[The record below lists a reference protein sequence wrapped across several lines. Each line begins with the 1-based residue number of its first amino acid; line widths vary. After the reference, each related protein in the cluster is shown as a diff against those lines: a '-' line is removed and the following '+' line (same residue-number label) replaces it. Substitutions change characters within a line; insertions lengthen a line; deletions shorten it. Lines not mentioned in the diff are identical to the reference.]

1 MEIFDQ
7 RTVILL
13 DCHPDTRTVVLS
25 GPEDSDK
32 ANCSIWS
39 CFVEATL
46 EYCRIIFDL
55 SEVSASQTL
64 VSVHVAGLPE
74 GRNVLNKWDEQNLN
88 QIANSFSY
96 ISPQS
101 VAVSPLRMPIALEN
115 ALISLEKSSSK
126 NLKTVR
132 FVLVIMG
139 KGGNETGFNYHETR
153 EQKIPKDLRQMILTT
168 IEKLEREQLKSFNSI
183 IEHCHFDILRAI
195 PPYGNMIDDIPR
207 TMLTNKISI
216 SVYNISTM
224 RDSLTR
230 GMIHL
235 AQIHRRLNCLY
246 LYGIPMKKT
255 SQNMKLTCEV
265 EILYP
270 AGHHIIFS
278 DNRPEGLK
286 KKRIFERGYLIE
298 RQTNVKWCKRKGYEL
313 DSLVT
318 RCMHPITTLDSSHSP
333 SSVLIQ
339 SLLSGSIKLFTTYS
353 TQSGYDPTV
362 AEEYLFPLTHM
373 LSCLDGTLYLH
384 CLSHSDE
391 GNTLK
396 NDLLNKTLPR
406 ELQSIVVTQKD
417 YPESVLKEFDQV
429 FIHPNILNFG
439 YNESLLAQNTG
450 TFPASGTGNNQFE
463 KIEMVSTLS
472 LPSSL
477 KNVQSS
483 YAWNWESRWWKSL
496 LTKSGDNGMSAVK
509 EETDILRN
517 LKGLKNLICTPDP
530 VDNFAEILNKILE
543 NLFATTKKGVGV
555 GEFQNQKLANTLLMQ
570 VRTIANTFKSA
581 STKHQ
586 EVCYSLMISVF
597 LVAIESTGASN
608 LESEVSLSWQQ
619 VDQYKNMTVREHQD
633 FMDVSSSSSSSQSYA
648 SASQQQQSSTATTSN
663 SSGRFNKSGYHPD
676 YFFHK
681 PRGGNAQAT
690 SGGGVGNR
698 RGYQGKTGGIYTPNE
713 ELQQSS
719 SSTSRI
725 IPTPYLA
732 YDQVTQRDVVLE
744 REKYKNRL
752 GDENCLFH
760 QYWTYKKYKDDHD
773 DGNDQEAS
781 RRRLFAARIPE
792 NSL

>member
-7 RTVILL
+7 RTLILL

-25 GPEDSDK
+25 GSEDNDK

-46 EYCRIIFDL
+46 EYCRITFDL
-55 SEVSASQTL
+55 SEINTSQTL

-101 VAVSPLRMPIALEN
+101 VAVSPLRIPIALEN
-115 ALISLEKSSSK
+115 ALIALEKSNSK
-126 NLKTVR
+126 NRKVVR
-132 FVLVIMG
+132 FVIIIMG
-139 KGGNETGFNYHETR
+139 KGSNETGFNYHETR
-153 EQKIPKDLRQMILTT
+153 EQKIPKDLRQMILNT
-168 IEKLEREQLKSFNSI
+168 IEKLEREQSKSFNSI

-195 PPYGNMIDDIPR
+195 PPHGNMIDDIPR
-207 TMLTNKISI
+207 TMLSDKVSI

-224 RDSLTR
+224 RNSLTR
-230 GMIHL
+230 AMIHL

-270 AGHHIIFS
+270 AGRHLIFNNNS
-278 DNRPEGLK
+278 NRSEELK
-286 KKRIFERGYLIE
+286 KKRIFERGYLID
-298 RQTNVKWCKRKGYEL
+298 RQTNVKWCKRKGHEL

-353 TQSGYDPTV
+353 TPFGHDPT
-362 AEEYLFPLTHM
+362 AGEEYLFPLTHM

-384 CLSHSDE
+384 CLSHSNE
-391 GNTLK
+391 GNTFK
-396 NDLLNKTLPR
+396 NHLLNKTIPR
-406 ELQSIVVTQKD
+406 ELQSVVVTSKD
-417 YPESVLKEFDQV
+417 YPEAILKV
-429 FIHPNILNFG
+429 HI
-439 YNESLLAQNTG
+439 S
-450 TFPASGTGNNQFE
+450 TFPVPGNGNNQFE
-463 KIEMVSTLS
+463 KIEMASTLS
-472 LPSSL
+472 LSSSL

-496 LTKSGDNGMSAVK
+496 LTKSGDNGMLLLNVMLKESSSSNVKSKRSAVK
-509 EETDILRN
+509 EETDMSKN
-517 LKGLKNLICTPDP
+517 LKNLKNLICTPDP
-530 VDNFAEILNKILE
+530 VDNFAEIMNKISKIIHSRVKADGTE
-543 NLFATTKKGVGV
+543 NKQQQIQPQVPQTPTTP
-555 GEFQNQKLANTLLMQ
+555 LP
-570 VRTIANTFKSA
+570 SSSS
-581 STKHQ
+581 ST
-586 EVCYSLMISVF
+586 SFGSRS
-597 LVAIESTGASN
+597 STSASN

-619 VDQYKNMTVREHQD
+619 LDQYKNMTVREHQD
-633 FMDVSSSSSSSQSYA
+633 FTDAVSSSSQSY
-648 SASQQQQSSTATTSN
+648 TTVN
-663 SSGRFNKSGYHPD
+663 T
-676 YFFHK
+676 
-681 PRGGNAQAT
+681 QVT
-690 SGGGVGNR
+690 SGGGGNR
-698 RGYQGKTGGIYTPNE
+698 RGHQGKSGGISAVYTPNE

-719 SSTSRI
+719 TTSRV

-732 YDQVTQRDVVLE
+732 YDQVTQRDVALE

-752 GDENCLFH
+752 GDE
-760 QYWTYKKYKDDHD
+760 KISK
-773 DGNDQEAS
+773 
-781 RRRLFAARIPE
+781 RRIFAARMPE